1 MVHISHKKAKSFN
14 CEGYKLY
21 GQFVRINIQI
31 IWQEGIDYP
40 QNMVDK
46 K

>member
-21 GQFVRINIQI
+21 GQFARIKYP
-31 IWQEGIDYP
+31 DYLTGG
-40 QNMVDK
+40 DRLSTK
-46 K
+46 HGG